1 MQDPQNEHY
10 MLYHK
15 QKVLSVDNP
24 DIVPSVA
31 YSSEL
36 IRDIGR
42 ASLVAILDL
51 VGKNSQSRI
60 NTDSQSQTVIND
72 VMNFAARLQPADPK
86 PKKKSKKITSSKKKK
101 SKKKPDSKQPK
112 EDTII
117 KLNGTP

>member
-15 QKVLSVDNP
+15 QVVLSVDNP
-24 DIVPSVA
+24 DIVPSVP
-31 YSSEL
+31 YTSEL

-72 VMNFAARLQPADPK
+72 VMNFAARLQPTDPK
-86 PKKKSKKITSSKKKK
+86 PKKKLKKITSSKKKK
-101 SKKKPDSKQPK
+101 SKKKPDNKQPK